1 VILICGFGI
10 EMLPHWGIKFPP
22 LGPEHL
28 FSASVVRSQA
38 SNGRLSRDSSQT
50 GPQFPPQPD
59 CQKIRR
65 W

>member
-1 VILICGFGI
+1 
-10 EMLPHWGIKFPP
+10 MLPHWGIKFPP